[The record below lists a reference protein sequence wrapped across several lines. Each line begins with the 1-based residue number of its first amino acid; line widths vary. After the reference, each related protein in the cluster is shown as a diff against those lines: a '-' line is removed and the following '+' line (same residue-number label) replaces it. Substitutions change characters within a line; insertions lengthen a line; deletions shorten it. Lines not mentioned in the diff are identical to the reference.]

1 MATVRKANSTQSKI
15 NMVLYGGHGAGKS
28 TFALSSAYL
37 KREDGKPF
45 RVLYIDNENGSVD
58 DYLDGLAENGI
69 NLDNI
74 LIVYTTSLVET
85 KEFIRQA
92 AAKEPFK
99 DDDGNVI
106 TDADGQPFVA
116 DMIVV
121 DGSTVLHKS
130 AIQARREFSK
140 KRATVRVNKK
150 DDITAAERFVAIDG
164 ADIELKDYSAI
175 NFEGQSLV
183 LDLTGCGLHY
193 ILTAREKEV
202 MEKKVIKVNGVDKE
216 ISINT
221 GVFEPEGF
229 KGLEYNAKTVARLYR
244 DDNDPTVKMYV
255 SKDRTNTYEPHS
267 VVEDPTIMAFQTMI
281 EKNKGRQNFAP
292 TNTMAGDIKI
302 EMEKVEREVLGTT
315 IAEAE
320 VGKTAT
326 VDEALASGPS
336 TEEQLQALND
346 EAKTII
352 STFTPAQKEELKAGL
367 TAKGFKTVSRA
378 AIKTVEE
385 MTTYLEVVKSI
396 KDK

>member
-1 MATVRKANSTQSKI
+1 MARIMAIDYGRKRCGIAVTDPLQIIANSLTTVDTKDLLTFILDYVKKENVETIVIGEPKDMQNNPSESSRYIEPFIGQLRKALPEMDI
-15 NMVLYGGHGAGKS
+15 
-28 TFALSSAYL
+28 
-37 KREDGKPF
+37 KRHD
-45 RVLYIDNENGSVD
+45 
-58 DYLDGLAENGI
+58 
-69 NLDNI
+69 
-74 LIVYTTSLVET
+74 
-85 KEFIRQA
+85 
-92 AAKEPFK
+92 
-99 DDDGNVI
+99 
-106 TDADGQPFVA
+106 
-116 DMIVV
+116 
-121 DGSTVLHKS
+121 
-130 AIQARREFSK
+130 
-140 KRATVRVNKK
+140 
-150 DDITAAERFVAIDG
+150 ERF
-164 ADIELKDYSAI
+164 
-175 NFEGQSLV
+175 
-183 LDLTGCGLHY
+183 T
-193 ILTAREKEV
+193 
-202 MEKKVIKVNGVDKE
+202 
-216 ISINT
+216 
-221 GVFEPEGF
+221 
-229 KGLEYNAKTVARLYR
+229 
-244 DDNDPTVKMYV
+244 
-255 SKDRTNTYEPHS
+255 SK
-267 VVEDPTIMAFQTMI
+267 MAFQTMI

>member
-1 MATVRKANSTQSKI
+1 M
-15 NMVLYGGHGAGKS
+15 
-28 TFALSSAYL
+28 
-37 KREDGKPF
+37 
-45 RVLYIDNENGSVD
+45 
-58 DYLDGLAENGI
+58 
-69 NLDNI
+69 DNI

-99 DDDGNVI
+99 DEDGNVI
-106 TDADGQPFVA
+106 LDGDGLPFEA

-140 KRATVRVNKK
+140 KRAAVRVGKK
-150 DDITAAERFVAIDG
+150 DDVTAAERFVAIDG

-202 MEKKVIKVNGVDKE
+202 LEKKTIKKNGVDVE
-216 ISINT
+216 ITLNT
-221 GVFEPEGF
+221 GIFEPEGF
-229 KGLEYNAKTVARLYR
+229 KGIEYNVKTVARLYR

-255 SKDRTNTYEPHS
+255 SKDRTGTYEAHS
-267 VVEDPTIMAFQTMI
+267 VVEDPTIMAFQAMI
-281 EKNKGRQNFAP
+281 NKNVGRTEFAP
-292 TNTMAGDIKI
+292 ANTMAGDIKL

-315 IAEAE
+315 IEEAEKGAPTVEQAMASSDDNTEEKLKALSAEA
-320 VGKTAT
+320 K
-326 VDEALASGPS
+326 S
-336 TEEQLQALND
+336 
-346 EAKTII
+346 II
-352 STFTPAQKEELKAGL
+352 DTFTPAEKEALKSGL

-378 AIKTVEE
+378 AIKNVEE
-385 MTTYLEVVKSI
+385 MQTYLEVVKSI
-396 KDK
+396 KG

>member
-1 MATVRKANSTQSKI
+1 MAVVRKADATQSRI
-15 NMVLYGGHGAGKS
+15 NMVIYGGHGAGKS
-28 TFALSSAYL
+28 TYALNAAYL

-45 RVLYIDNENGSVD
+45 RILYIDNEMGSID
-58 DYLDGLAENGI
+58 DYLDGLRQNGI

-92 AAKEPFK
+92 SAKEPFK
-99 DDDGNVI
+99 DEDGNTI
-106 TDADGQPFVA
+106 LDGDGHPFVA
-116 DMIVV
+116 DMIIV

-202 MEKKVIKVNGVDKE
+202 LEKKMVKVNGVDKE
-216 ISINT
+216 ITLNT

-244 DDNDPTVKMYV
+244 DENDPTVKMMV
-255 SKDRTNTYEPHS
+255 SKDRTGTYEVHVPI
-267 VVEDPTIMAFQTMI
+267 EDPTIMAFQAMI
-281 EKNKGRQNFAP
+281 DKNVGRQKFAP
-292 TNTMAGDIKI
+292 ANTMDGDIKL

-315 IAEAE
+315 IAEA
-320 VGKTAT
+320 GNAPT
-326 VDEALASGPS
+326 VEQALADNGKSA
-336 TEEQLQALND
+336 E
-346 EAKTII
+346 
-352 STFTPAQKEELKAGL
+352 EELKALSAEAKALIDTFTPPQKEALKSGL
-367 TAKGFKTVSRA
+367 AEAGFKTVSRA
-378 AIKTVEE
+378 AIKDVEE
-385 MTTYLEVVKSI
+385 MKKYLNVVKSI
-396 KDK
+396 KDI